1 MGKVIDI
8 VKWIFVI
15 GLIAFILFNSGIF
28 GSGNGFNFGNLISN
42 SDTDENKNEET
53 YNEETQN
60 EEVII
65 KVEENKIYFGEEE
78 CADTD
83 DLKDRINKIHSQN
96 KDMKFI
102 FEHEN
107 AIKSTY
113 DEVKKILISLEETL
127 EISIDYNE

>member
-1 MGKVIDI
+1 MKKIIGFVIVI
-8 VKWIFVI
+8 LAI
-15 GLIAFILFNSGIF
+15 GLIVFLLFKLGIIGF
-28 GSGNGFNFGNLISN
+28 GNGSGNGNQILNLN
-42 SDTDENKNEET
+42 TEENKD
-53 YNEETQN
+53 EETQN

-65 KVEENKIYFGEEE
+65 KVEENKIYFGQEE

-96 KDMKFI
+96 KDTKFI

-127 EISIDYNE
+127 EISVDYNE